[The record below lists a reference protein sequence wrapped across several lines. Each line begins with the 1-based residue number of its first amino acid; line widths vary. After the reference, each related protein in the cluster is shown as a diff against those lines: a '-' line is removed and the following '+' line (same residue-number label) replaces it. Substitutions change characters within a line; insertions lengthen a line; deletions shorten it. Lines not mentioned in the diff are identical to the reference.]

1 MKNFIQEFKVFAL
14 KGNVVD
20 LAVAVVVGAAFGRI
34 VSSLVENIVMPLV
47 GALIGGI
54 NFTTLTFTVGEAV
67 VTYGVFLQS
76 IFDFVVIALAVFVA
90 IRMLAR
96 LKKKEEEKPVE
107 EKVAKPS
114 EEVQLLQEIRD
125 ALTQSR

>member
-47 GALIGGI
+47 GALVGGI
-54 NFTTLTFTVGEAV
+54 NFATLTFTVGEAV

-90 IRMLAR
+90 IRMLAH

>member
-1 MKNFIQEFKVFAL
+1 MKNFVEDFKVFAL

-20 LAVAVVVGAAFGRI
+20 LAVAVVIGAAFGRI

-47 GALIGGI
+47 GVLVGGV
-54 NFTTLTFTVGEAV
+54 NFSTLTFTVGEAV

-76 IFDFVVIALAVFVA
+76 IFDFVIIALAIFVA

-96 LKKKEEEKPVE
+96 LQKKEEEKPAE

-125 ALTQSR
+125 ALKQTR